1 MTLVNAE
8 VYRAFKAAGVDDAC
22 ATAAAKAV
30 LPENLNKGTISL
42 KKIKSDI
49 AVMKYM
55 LWAVITIQ
63 TLLLLAD
70 LPT

>member
-8 VYRAFKAAGVDDAC
+8 IYRAFKAAGVDDAR
-22 ATAAAKAV
+22 AAAATAV
-30 LPENLNKGTISL
+30 LPENLNKGTHSL

-49 AVMKYM
+49 AIIKYM
-55 LWAVITIQ
+55 LWAVIAIQ
-63 TLLLLAD
+63 TLVLLAD